1 MRFKVNHGK
10 ATRSSD
16 VWFGQQVGACKPW
29 GPAGVDRRSTC
40 TQEEEEDG
48 QEVWQGLGQ
57 AVMAGF
63 LDNFRWP
70 ECECVDWGERR
81 NAVASVVA
89 GVLVSFVLFFFLP
102 PHVFCLRKQKL
113 HTSFQCFYSWAVIS
127 LLWPSDLCRP
137 SVRCSSSRAGGSW
150 STRPCPTQPRKRWTT
165 PSTPAASS
173 PRWPSSCEWVG

>member
-1 MRFKVNHGK
+1 MEKPHVPQTSDLVNRLEPASREGRQVSVGGPPAPRRRRRTARRFDRDWSRQSWL
-10 ATRSSD
+10 ASWITSA
-16 VWFGQQVGACKPW
+16 GQSASASTGGSGGTPW
-29 GPAGVDRRSTC
+29 PP
-40 TQEEEEDG
+40 
-48 QEVWQGLGQ
+48 WWL
-57 AVMAGF
+57 
-63 LDNFRWP
+63 
-70 ECECVDWGERR
+70 ECW
-81 NAVASVVA
+81 S
-89 GVLVSFVLFFFLP
+89 VLFWFFPP